1 MPKSHTPDWSS
12 LNQYAPEWSEVEAAC
27 QLSEP
32 GEVVPHAV
40 SSPKD
45 RSPSPEDIDS
55 KQSSSSSSSDTDT
68 DGEQLQEVTDSW
80 FRHLAHL
87 VQGSKNG
94 RFIPWCREPGSP
106 GRVYSAFKSSNS
118 TLMHR
123 LRSCFVKLRTVTA
136 KAGLHHRAFAT
147 PDGRPAALWPCT
159 SYKWFPLPL
168 APALSQHSG
177 HRMPDHFLAYLG
189 LQSAGMRTRVCRS
202 LDC

>member
-1 MPKSHTPDWSS
+1 MAVRYAHDNAASAGHVKRQVIVALLMACRNMPKSHTPDWSS

-45 RSPSPEDIDS
+45 HSPSPEDIDS

-94 RFIPWCREPGSP
+94 RFIPWCRDL
-106 GRVYSAFKSSNS
+106 AFDAP
-118 TLMHR
+118 HAER
-123 LRSCFVKLRTVTA
+123 GQ
-136 KAGLHHRAFAT
+136 GLEEAETICKKCMARA
-147 PDGRPAALWPCT
+147 
-159 SYKWFPLPL
+159 PL
-168 APALSQHSG
+168 ASRQALRRLCDG
-177 HRMPDHFLAYLG
+177 DLP
-189 LQSAGMRTRVCRS
+189 
-202 LDC
+202 